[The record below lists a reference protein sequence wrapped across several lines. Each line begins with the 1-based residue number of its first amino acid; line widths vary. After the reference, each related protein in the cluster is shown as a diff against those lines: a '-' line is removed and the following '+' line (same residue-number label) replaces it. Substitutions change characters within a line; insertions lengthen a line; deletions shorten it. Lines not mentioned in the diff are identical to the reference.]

1 MKNVLSVLVISA
13 LILCGCAKQ
22 ADNIN
27 DYSSAGDPVLH
38 INTYNVTVKATST
51 VSYQLRSTNFVE
63 DSFFVDSPTVKY
75 HTVISN
81 QYNQILSTKDS
92 TITSKNPYTYQIF
105 SVKIPEVSDTN
116 KIVVKL
122 VK

>member
-1 MKNVLSVLVISA
+1 MKTVLFVLAIIA
-13 LILCGCAKQ
+13 FTGCAKQ
-22 ADNIN
+22 ADNLN
-27 DYSSAGDPVLH
+27 DYSGNGDPVLH

-63 DSFFVDSPTVKY
+63 DSFFVDTSSVKY

-81 QYNQILSTKDS
+81 QYNKIISTKDS
-92 TITSKNPYTYQIF
+92 SFTSKNPYTYQIL
-105 SVKIPEVSDTN
+105 SVKIPEISDTN
-116 KIVVKL
+116 KIVVVL

>member
-1 MKNVLSVLVISA
+1 MKNVLSILVISA
-13 LILCGCAKQ
+13 LILSGCAKQ

-27 DYSSAGDPVLH
+27 DYSSNGDPVLH
-38 INTYNVTVKATST
+38 IYTYNVTVKATST

-63 DSFFVDSPTVKY
+63 DSFFVDTSMVKY
-75 HTVISN
+75 HSVISN
-81 QYNQILSTKDS
+81 QYNKIISTKDS
-92 TITSKNPYTYQIF
+92 TFTSKNPYTYQIL

-116 KIVVKL
+116 KIVVVL